1 MESGKAPGVTVVLSE
16 SARTRVY
23 VTVMPDETYELPGVI
38 SAKSPLMVCLLTE
51 PLVVTRRLTDAPATL
66 PMLAMT
72 HPPLL
77 LGEPLAAAPAK
88 EKVVTSPQNTGGGEG
103 DGSDGGG
110 GGGGGARGGGGGG
123 SEGGGGGGS
132 EGGGGGARGGSGGG
146 VDGGREGGGERGGGE
161 RGGDGGAS
169 GGDGGGGCDGGHAAA
184 GTEASIV
191 KEKSEVPCPGVYTI
205 WLVPVPVKVS
215 VMERLRSSGVRD
227 AADDGSLP
235 SVPSPLKVSPPLRS
249 TLVSEV
255 SDTL

>member
-146 VDGGREGGGERGGGE
+146 SGCGASVCGTGDADGVGLVGRAAGS
-161 RGGDGGAS
+161 GGA
-169 GGDGGGGCDGGHAAA
+169 AR
-184 GTEASIV
+184 GT
-191 KEKSEVPCPGVYTI
+191 
-205 WLVPVPVKVS
+205 
-215 VMERLRSSGVRD
+215 
-227 AADDGSLP
+227 
-235 SVPSPLKVSPPLRS
+235 
-249 TLVSEV
+249 
-255 SDTL
+255 